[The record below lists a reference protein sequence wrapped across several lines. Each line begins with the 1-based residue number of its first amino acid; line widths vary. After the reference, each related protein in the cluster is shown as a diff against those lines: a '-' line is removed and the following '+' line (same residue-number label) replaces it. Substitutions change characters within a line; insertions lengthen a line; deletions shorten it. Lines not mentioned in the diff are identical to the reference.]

1 MNTKINEIFKCE
13 VCGNKKL
20 LSVLNLGLH
29 PMCDDLVRVD
39 DERVAEERLE
49 DARRRAGHHRK

>member
-39 DERVAEERLE
+39 DERRCKEYPIEIM
-49 DARRRAGHHRK
+49 